1 MSNEQDDRVVE
12 ELQRFFRFGEWNAKR
27 GLQTGG
33 RCEYCDRDLLA
44 SFNDYD
50 SWQIDH
56 VMPSSKG
63 GKHEYENMAVCCK
76 TCNFL
81 KRDYLPSGETRDERV
96 ADARRHVQAL
106 RVVREAELARV
117 RALVQGQLEMR
128 PTSPDFS

>member
-1 MSNEQDDRVVE
+1 VRTVEQEAKIVE

-27 GLQTGG
+27 GLQTGC

-50 SWQIDH
+50 AWQIDH
-56 VMPSSKG
+56 VVPSSKG

-81 KRDYLPSGETRDERV
+81 KRDYFPIGETRDERV
-96 ADARRHVQAL
+96 SDARRHIQEL
-106 RVVREAELARV
+106 RAAREAELV
-117 RALVQGQLEMR
+117 RIRELVRGLSV
-128 PTSPDFS
+128 SPPAG